1 MYLIYISLITIL
13 CAIDSTTSNFT
24 DISFTNNSNSINSI
38 SSLILVGDLTISID
52 NNSFQTTVTEFFSVS
67 GVSKI
72 RLNDTFTGTTGNY
85 DITVTHNNHEHF
97 NNKMNSENNYTRA
110 IMFNNNLELSSTSPW
125 NTNKIEYLSDY
136 DEVEATSSVSLDYS
150 TDTPSIGALPST
162 DEESWIRY
170 DNSVWE
176 NKKHTTFS
184 TVYTNN
190 NSSYSTMRT
199 YKLYT

>member
-1 MYLIYISLITIL
+1 
-13 CAIDSTTSNFT
+13 
-24 DISFTNNSNSINSI
+24 
-38 SSLILVGDLTISID
+38 
-52 NNSFQTTVTEFFSVS
+52 
-67 GVSKI
+67 
-72 RLNDTFTGTTGNY
+72 
-85 DITVTHNNHEHF
+85 
-97 NNKMNSENNYTRA
+97 
-110 IMFNNNLELSSTSPW
+110 MFNNNLELSSTTPW

-199 YKLYT
+199 LGYTLDNFLSENVSYKDSNNAGFTLEDFIIKNDISINNIENDTNTDSIYFVKNGSQLSLSNGKILNVLSTNNIINSFDLLTTTSDGDDKHYDF

>member
-1 MYLIYISLITIL
+1 MVFQ
-13 CAIDSTTSNFT
+13 NF
-24 DISFTNNSNSINSI
+24 
-38 SSLILVGDLTISID
+38 
-52 NNSFQTTVTEFFSVS
+52 
-67 GVSKI
+67 

-199 YKLYT
+199 LGYTLDNFLSENVSYKDSNDAGFTLEDFIIKNGYFN